1 MKDNRLV
8 KKYHLIWDEN
18 VHKVGIA
25 SIDDQHRELIER
37 VNLIAG
43 AVAHGAKITT
53 VRPMMDDLILF
64 THTHFAL
71 EQRLMEEHGFPE
83 LQNHIEEHL
92 ELLQR
97 MNTLYEF
104 LGGSRQNKAEL
115 FSAFLSDWA
124 ELHVLQADK
133 VLGNFLVAKG
143 LS

>member
-37 VNLIAG
+37 
-43 AVAHGAKITT
+43 

-92 ELLQR
+92 ELLKR

>member
-1 MKDNRLV
+1 M

-25 SIDDQHRELIER
+25 SIDGQHRELIER
-37 VNLIAG
+37 VNLIAD
-43 AVAHGAKITT
+43 AVAHGAKTITI
-53 VRPMMDDLILF
+53 RSMMDDLILF
-64 THTHFAL
+64 THMHFAL

-97 MNTLYEF
+97 MNNLYKL

-115 FSAFLSDWA
+115 VTAFLSDWA
-124 ELHVLQADK
+124 ELHILQADK
-133 VLGNFLVAKG
+133 VLGNFLVSKG